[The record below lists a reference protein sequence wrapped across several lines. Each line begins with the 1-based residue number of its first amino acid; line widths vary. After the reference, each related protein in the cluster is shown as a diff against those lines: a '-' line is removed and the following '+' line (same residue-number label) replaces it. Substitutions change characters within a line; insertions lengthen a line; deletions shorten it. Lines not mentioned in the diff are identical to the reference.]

1 MKLKRQEALLNLI
14 NNNVITTQEE
24 LLSGLR
30 TLGFDVTQ
38 ATISRDIRELKISKI
53 SQNNGTFRYT
63 LSKDIAP
70 QKKNTLGLNS
80 ALTES
85 ILKIDYAYNDIV
97 IHTLPGLAQA
107 IAAAIDSIHID
118 GVLGC
123 VAGDD
128 TILIITRNE
137 QNAKEISQ
145 RLSELLSKK

>member
-1 MKLKRQEALLNLI
+1 MKSRRQEALIDLI
-14 NNNVITTQEE
+14 NNNAITTQEE
-24 LLSGLR
+24 LLAGLR

-38 ATISRDIRELKISKI
+38 ATVSRDIRELKISKI
-53 SQNNGTFRYT
+53 SQTDGTFRYVT
-63 LSKDIAP
+63 SKHTDRP
-70 QKKNTLGLNS
+70 KVNTLGLNS

-85 ILKIDYAYNDIV
+85 IIRIDHACNDIV

-128 TILIITRNE
+128 TLLIITRSDRE
-137 QNAKEISQ
+137 AGEISQ
-145 RLSELLSKK
+145 KLSDMLVRR